1 MSRRKRSDKKR
12 IVESLQSALIEG
24 VLELKLV
31 PELLKQILQEGL
43 WRERVIPDT
52 GEVMIFESF
61 DDFVRT
67 PVPTGLGTN
76 FETLWKLCSE
86 EPLLLD
92 LLDQA
97 VKRQHG
103 APKKNV
109 LKKKNDDNINTN
121 QEQLSADPSLEHR
134 FEIRSFKEFLVAEA
148 LAKSMRPSGT
158 SRQAGLRQLRKH
170 DSELHAK
177 VLAGELSIN
186 AALIRAGLRT
196 KQITVFV
203 NPQRAAG
210 ILTKAFSQDEF
221 IELVALL
228 IASLPENSQQVADKL
243 KQTLSQEDYRKVV
256 EFLELLKRDSCSV
269 LSSSL
274 DKPQG

>member
-12 IVESLQSALIEG
+12 IVESLQSALIQG

-43 WRERVIPDT
+43 WRERVIPGT
-52 GEVMIFESF
+52 GKVVIFEYF
-61 DDFVRT
+61 DDFARASV
-67 PVPTGLGTN
+67 PVGLDTD

-86 EPLLLD
+86 EPLLMD
-92 LLDQA
+92 LLDQT
-97 VKRQHG
+97 VKRQRG

-109 LKKKNDDNINTN
+109 HKKKNDDNININ
-121 QEQLSADPSLEHR
+121 QSQLSADPSMEYR
-134 FEIRSFKEFLVAEA
+134 YEMRNFKELLVAQHLE
-148 LAKSMRPSGT
+148 KSLRPSGT

-170 DSELHAK
+170 DPELHAK

-186 AALIRAGLRT
+186 AALIQAGLRT

-203 NPQRAAG
+203 NPQRAVGAL
-210 ILTKAFSQDEF
+210 IKAFSEEEF

-228 IASLPENSQQVADKL
+228 IASLPENSQQVADKF

-256 EFLELLKRDSCSV
+256 EFLELLKRD
-269 LSSSL
+269 L
-274 DKPQG
+274 

>member
-1 MSRRKRSDKKR
+1 MSRRKRSNKR

-52 GEVMIFESF
+52 GEVVIFESF

-67 PVPTGLGTN
+67 PVPTGLGTD
-76 FETLWKLCSE
+76 FKTLWKLCSE

-92 LLDQA
+92 LLDQT

-103 APKKNV
+103 APRKNV
-109 LKKKNDDNINTN
+109 LKKKNDDNININ
-121 QEQLSADPSLEHR
+121 KRRLSADTRMPYRMNDFHEVLAARHY
-134 FEIRSFKEFLVAEA
+134 
-148 LAKSMRPSGT
+148 AKSKRPSGT

-170 DSELHAK
+170 DLELHAK

-186 AALIRAGLRT
+186 AALIQAGLRT

-210 ILTKAFSQDEF
+210 ILRKAFSEDEF

-228 IASLPENSQQVADKL
+228 IASLPENSQQQVADKL
-243 KQTLSQEDYRKVV
+243 KQTLSQEDYRKAV
-256 EFLELLKRDSCSV
+256 EFIDLLKRDS
-269 LSSSL
+269 
-274 DKPQG
+274 

>member
-1 MSRRKRSDKKR
+1 MSRRKRSNKKT

-43 WRERVIPDT
+43 WQERLIPDT
-52 GEVMIFESF
+52 EQVVLFGSF
-61 DDFVRT
+61 DDFIRA
-67 PVPTGLGTN
+67 PVPIGLGTD

-103 APKKNV
+103 APKKRV
-109 LKKKNDDNINTN
+109 LKKKNDDNININ
-121 QEQLSADPSLEHR
+121 QEQLSADPSWEYEYEVRSLQEYYAAQNF
-134 FEIRSFKEFLVAEA
+134 FEASK
-148 LAKSMRPSGT
+148 RPSGT

-170 DSELHAK
+170 DPELHAK

-186 AALIRAGLRT
+186 AALIQAGLRT

-210 ILTKAFSQDEF
+210 ILRKAFSEDEF
-221 IELVALL
+221 LELVVLL
-228 IASLPENSQQVADKL
+228 IASLPENSQQVANKL
-243 KQTLSQEDYRKVV
+243 KQTLSQEDYRKIV
-256 EFLELLKRDSCSV
+256 EFLELLKRDS
-269 LSSSL
+269 
-274 DKPQG
+274 